1 MHLLEKYALSTGS
14 KINKPF
20 IIKKYFPLPCS
31 KYITIQNSSGMP
43 AKCYAYF
50 QEVINFLKPKLEK
63 YGYEIIQIGSK
74 DDRPLTGVIQLQGQ
88 TDINQTAFIIDNSK
102 MHIGNDSFAVHMASS
117 FNIPIVALYSVSSP
131 EIAGPFWNKD
141 NAICLRPPGNWK
153 PSFNPNE
160 NPKLINT
167 IKIETV
173 ANAIDQILFK
183 ESSFNLKTEF
193 IGDSYTNDIFEC
205 LPDQIVPPN
214 LFEGQM
220 VNYRLDYTDNIENI
234 HYQALLNNLNIRPTA
249 IITDKPFDIK
259 GILNFKKNLTKVIY
273 NITNSINLE
282 FINDL
287 TLFNIDFICIYD
299 TSLNSIEELNSRK
312 ELLIDTL
319 IVIQE
324 ISTLKYHPVENTQLF
339 YKTRKLLY
347 ADGFLY
353 PSHHAYKKKIHI
365 ENLNI
370 QTQVSITHE
379 ELIALKEELSHI
391 LLYSNNS

>member
-20 IIKKYFPLPCS
+20 IVKKYFPLPS
-31 KYITIQNSSGMP
+31 AKYITIQNSSGMP

-50 QEVINFLKPKLEK
+50 QEIINFLKPKLEK
-63 YGYEIIQIGSK
+63 HGYDIIQIGSK

-88 TDINQTAFIIDNSK
+88 TDINQTAFILDNSK

-131 EIAGPFWNKD
+131 EIAGPFWNKN
-141 NAICLRPPGNWK
+141 NARCLVPPGNWT
-153 PSFNPNE
+153 PSYNPNE

-167 IKIETV
+167 IKIETIV
-173 ANAIDQILFK
+173 NAIDEILFK
-183 ESSFNLKTEF
+183 EKSFNFKTEF
-193 IGDSYTNDIFEC
+193 IGDVYINDIFEC

-220 VNYRLDYTDNIENI
+220 VNYRLDYTKDIENT

-259 GILNFKKNLTKVIY
+259 GVLNFRKNLTKVIY
-273 NITNSINLE
+273 NITNSIDLN
-282 FINDL
+282 FINNL
-287 TLFNIDFICIYD
+287 ILFNVDFICIYD
-299 TSLNSIEELNSRK
+299 TSMNSIEELNSRK
-312 ELLIDTL
+312 EVLIDTL
-319 IVIQE
+319 IIIQE
-324 ISTLKYHPVENTQLF
+324 ISTLKYQPIESTQLF
-339 YKTRKLLY
+339 YITRKLLF

-353 PSHHAYKKKIHI
+353 PSYDAYKKKIHI
-365 ENLNI
+365 KDLNVQI
-370 QTQVSITHE
+370 QVPITNE
-379 ELIALKEELSHI
+379 ELVNLKEELGHI
-391 LLYSNNS
+391 LLYSTSS